1 MLIDVLRPPPVQC
14 GSVPKSRTRSTTISG
29 MTLPGE
35 RSLTEVIEQLDR
47 IREELMQVQRC
58 LENREAETLLLQ
70 DGNKR
75 Q

>member
-1 MLIDVLRPPPVQC
+1 
-14 GSVPKSRTRSTTISG
+14 
-29 MTLPGE
+29 MTLAGE